1 MSWMFHARRFV
12 GRFLGDAASS
22 LISKPKRE
30 LALAAMASLF
40 RLDLLEVAHRKLGV
54 RRFFDETMS
63 SQVDLVAP
71 VLSRHLARDGR
82 PPVIIDVGAHRGDFA
97 VAMKERYPDSKVIA
111 FEPNSNT
118 FRLLTE
124 TITRMDLD
132 IRAIERGVGRE
143 SSSVEIFD
151 YSSDQS
157 SEHCSIYRGVFETLH
172 QTSEICSSIVE
183 ITTLDNYCRQHG
195 IARVDFLKIDVEGGE
210 LSVLEGAKTL
220 IAEGGLPII
229 QFEFNEMN
237 VVSRVFLLNFY
248 SVLPEYSFFRLA
260 VDRLIPLGDYSST
273 NEIFQY
279 QNLLAVAPTV
289 SVDEEAVDSGNA
301 D

>member
-1 MSWMFHARRFV
+1 MSWRLGTQSFV
-12 GRFLGDAASS
+12 GRFLRGVATS
-22 LISKPKRE
+22 LISRPKRE
-30 LALAAMASLF
+30 LAVVALASLF
-40 RLDLLEVAHRKLGV
+40 RLDLLEVAHRRLGI
-54 RRFFDETMS
+54 RRFFDETMK

-71 VLSRHLARDGR
+71 ALRHHQAQVGR
-82 PPVIIDVGAHRGDFA
+82 RPVIMDVGAHRGEFS
-97 VAMKERYPDSKVIA
+97 VAMKRRFTDSRVIA

-118 FRLLTE
+118 FRLLAE
-124 TITRMDLD
+124 TISREDLD
-132 IRAIERGVGRE
+132 IETVEMAIGSNA
-143 SSSVEIFD
+143 SSIEIFD

-157 SEHCSIYRGVFETLH
+157 SEHCSAYRGVFETLH
-172 QTSEICSSIVE
+172 RTSEICSSMVE
-183 ITTLDNYCRQHG
+183 ITTLDDYCRQCG
-195 IARVDFLKIDVEGGE
+195 ITCVDFLKIDVEGGE

-289 SVDEEAVDSGNA
+289 SVDEEVVDSGNA